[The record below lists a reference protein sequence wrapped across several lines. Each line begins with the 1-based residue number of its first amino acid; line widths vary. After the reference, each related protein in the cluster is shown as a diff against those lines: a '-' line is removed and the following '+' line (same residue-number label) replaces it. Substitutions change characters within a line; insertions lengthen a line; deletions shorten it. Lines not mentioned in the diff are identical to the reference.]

1 MRENNVKQSKNTSQR
16 VYETLLAQNAILE
29 DIIAQQKIVHVAV
42 TNKQWKLTEDALRD
56 LNTLTENFREL
67 EQTRVQL
74 CEEICPENP
83 KSMTEVA
90 EKLPLVFKTPFISTF
105 HEVRQKLTV
114 SKIENKAINDYIRIT
129 QTFLQGV
136 MESVIPQRRNKVY
149 SRTGAIVKNQ
159 PESVVLNTYM

>member
-1 MRENNVKQSKNTSQR
+1 MRENNVKQSKNPSQTL
-16 VYETLLAQNAILE
+16 YETLLAQNAILE
-29 DIIAQQKIVHVAV
+29 DIISQQKIVHTAV
-42 TNKQWKLTEDALRD
+42 TNKEWKVTEDSLRD
-56 LNTLTENFREL
+56 LKNLTEKFRKL
-67 EQTRVQL
+67 EQIRVQL
-74 CEEICPENP
+74 CEKICPENS
-83 KSMTEVA
+83 KNMTEVA
-90 EKLPLVFKTPFISTF
+90 EMLPLALKTPFIATF